1 MLRIK
6 SRDVHFEKSC
16 GGLLD
21 CSFDE
26 LCARPLWTNDYLKLT
41 QVILFFSGICIELGE
56 CSFLV
61 FFFQSGLHK
70 KNMNTRIWQI
80 VFVF

>member
-41 QVILFFSGICIELGE
+41 QVILIFINIAENAS
-56 CSFLV
+56 
-61 FFFQSGLHK
+61 
-70 KNMNTRIWQI
+70 T
-80 VFVF
+80 